1 MKLTRLLHVADLHGS
16 EMCFCKVVK
25 CVEMYKPDVITV
37 CGDLTGKGIVPIV
50 QQSDGSFK
58 SSFYDKVYELRSKE
72 EVTKLVDK
80 IRMNGWYEWHC
91 TPSEIENFRA
101 SEEMQARVF
110 KQLIPETMK
119 RWVSLATEALGEKK
133 VRLFMLPGNDDDF
146 VIDEPLN
153 ATGSE
158 SIVNPEGKVV
168 MIDDEHEMI
177 STGFTNITPWH
188 AERDIPEDELARK
201 IEDMTNKVKNMKSA
215 IFNFH
220 CPPHGTMLDAAPK
233 VDEKLR
239 PVMSGGGVVIAP
251 AGSTAVRAAIEKYQP
266 LLGLH
271 GHIHESRGLEK
282 IGRTLC
288 INPGSE
294 YGEGILHGCIVN
306 LGKDD
311 IRSYL
316 FTCG

>member
-1 MKLTRLLHVADLHGS
+1 
-16 EMCFCKVVK
+16 
-25 CVEMYKPDVITV
+25 MYKPDVITV

-91 TPSEIENFRA
+91 TPSEMEDFRA
-101 SEEMQARVF
+101 SEEVQARVF

-119 RWVSLATEALGEKK
+119 RWVSLATEALREKK

-158 SIVNPEGKVV
+158 NIVNPEGKVV

-188 AERDIPEDELARK
+188 AERDIPEDELTRK
-201 IEDMTNKVKNMKSA
+201 IEDMTSKVKNMNSA

-220 CPPHGTMLDAAPK
+220 CPPYGTMLDAAPK

-306 LGKDD
+306 LGKDY

>member
-16 EMCFCKVVK
+16 EMCFRKVVK

-91 TPSEIENFRA
+91 TPSEMEDFRA
-101 SEEMQARVF
+101 SEEVQARVF

-119 RWVSLATEALGEKK
+119 RWVSLATEALREKK

-158 SIVNPEGKVV
+158 NIVNPEGKVV

-188 AERDIPEDELARK
+188 AERDIPEDELTRK
-201 IEDMTNKVKNMKSA
+201 IEDMTSKVKNMNSA

-220 CPPHGTMLDAAPK
+220 CPPYGTMLDAAPK

-306 LGKDD
+306 LGKDY

>member
-16 EMCFCKVVK
+16 EMCFRKVVK

-58 SSFYDKVYELRSKE
+58 SSFYDKAYELRSNE

-80 IRMNGWYEWHC
+80 IRMNGWYEWYC
-91 TPSEIENFRA
+91 TPSEMEEFRA

-119 RWVSLATEALGEKK
+119 RWVSFASEALRERK

-153 ATGSE
+153 ATGCE
-158 SIVNPEGKVV
+158 NIVNPEGKVV

-188 AERDIPEDELARK
+188 AERDIPEDELTRK
-201 IEDMTNKVKNMKSA
+201 IEDMASKVKNMKSA

-220 CPPHGTMLDAAPK
+220 CPPYGTMLDAAPK

>member
-1 MKLTRLLHVADLHGS
+1 
-16 EMCFCKVVK
+16 
-25 CVEMYKPDVITV
+25 
-37 CGDLTGKGIVPIV
+37 
-50 QQSDGSFK
+50 
-58 SSFYDKVYELRSKE
+58 
-72 EVTKLVDK
+72 
-80 IRMNGWYEWHC
+80 MNGWYEWHC
-91 TPSEIENFRA
+91 TPSDMENFRA

-119 RWVSLATEALGEKK
+119 RWVSYATEALRGKK
-133 VRLFMLPGNDDDF
+133 IRLFMLPGNDDDF
-146 VIDEPLN
+146 VIDEAL
-153 ATGSE
+153 TGSE
-158 SIVNPEGKVV
+158 GIVNPEGKVV

-188 AERDIPEDELARK
+188 AERDIPEDELAQK
-201 IEDMTNKVKNMKSA
+201 IEGMTSKVKNMKSA

-220 CPPHGTMLDAAPK
+220 CPPYGTMLDAAPK

-251 AGSTAVRAAIEKYQP
+251 AGSTAVRAAIEKCQP

-311 IRSYL
+311 IKSYL
-316 FTCG
+316 FTRG

>member
-16 EMCFCKVVK
+16 EMCFRKVIKSVDI
-25 CVEMYKPDVITV
+25 YKPDVITV

-58 SSFYDKVYELRSKE
+58 SSFYDKAYELRNKE
-72 EVTKLVDK
+72 EVTNLVDK
-80 IRMNGWYEWHC
+80 IRMNGWYDWHC

-101 SEEMQARVF
+101 SEAMQARIF
-110 KQLIPETMK
+110 KQLIHETVK
-119 RWVSLATEALGEKK
+119 RWISFAEEALRGRE

-153 ATGSE
+153 ATACE
-158 SIVNPEGKVV
+158 NIVNPEGKVV
-168 MIDDEHEMI
+168 MVDDEHEMI
-177 STGFTNITPWH
+177 STGYSNITPWH
-188 AERDIPEDELARK
+188 AERDIPEEELARK
-201 IEDMTNKVKNMKSA
+201 IEDMTSKVKNMKLA

-220 CPPHGTMLDAAPK
+220 CPPYGTMLDAAPK

-266 LLGLH
+266 SLGLH

-294 YGEGILHGCIVN
+294 YGEGILRGCIVN

-316 FTCG
+316 LTRG

>member
-16 EMCFCKVVK
+16 EMCFHKVIKSVDI
-25 CVEMYKPDVITV
+25 YKPDLITV

-50 QQSDGSFK
+50 RQADGSFK
-58 SSFYDKVYELRSKE
+58 SSFYDKVYELRSGE

-80 IRMNGWYEWHC
+80 IRMNGWYDWHC
-91 TPSEIENFRA
+91 TPSEIEDFRA
-101 SEEMQARVF
+101 SEEMQARLF
-110 KQLIPETMK
+110 KQLIHETMK
-119 RWVSLATEALGEKK
+119 RWISFAEEALKGMK

-153 ATGSE
+153 ATDCE

-177 STGFTNITPWH
+177 STGYSNITPWH

-201 IEDMTNKVKNMKSA
+201 IEDMTSKVKNMKSA

-220 CPPHGTMLDAAPK
+220 CPPYGTMLDAAPK
-233 VDEKLR
+233 IDEKLR
-239 PVMSGGGVVIAP
+239 PVMSGGGVTIAP

-294 YGEGILHGCIVN
+294 YGEGILRGCIVN

-311 IRSYL
+311 IKSYL
-316 FTCG
+316 LTRG

>member
-16 EMCFCKVVK
+16 EMCFRKVIKSVDI
-25 CVEMYKPDVITV
+25 YKPDVITV

-50 QQSDGSFK
+50 RQSDGSFK
-58 SSFYDKVYELRSKE
+58 SSFYDKVYELRSGE

-80 IRMNGWYEWHC
+80 IRMNGWYDWHC
-91 TPSEIENFRA
+91 TPTEIEDFRA
-101 SEEMQARVF
+101 SEEMQAKVF
-110 KQLIPETMK
+110 KQLIHDTMK
-119 RWVSLATEALGEKK
+119 RWISFAAEALTGRK

-153 ATGSE
+153 ATGCE
-158 SIVNPEGKVV
+158 NIVNPEGRVL
-168 MIDDEHEMI
+168 MIDEEHEMI
-177 STGFTNITPWH
+177 STGYSNITPWH
-188 AERDIPEDELARK
+188 AERDIPEYELAQK
-201 IEDMTNKVKNMKSA
+201 IQDMTSKVKDMKSA
-215 IFNFH
+215 IFNLH
-220 CPPHGTMLDAAPK
+220 CPPYGTMLDAAPK

-239 PVMSGGGVVIAP
+239 PVMSGGGVTIAP

-294 YGEGILHGCIVN
+294 YGEGILRGCIVN

-316 FTCG
+316 LTRG

>member
-1 MKLTRLLHVADLHGS
+1 
-16 EMCFCKVVK
+16 MCFRKVVK
-25 CVEMYKPDVITV
+25 SVEIYKPDVITV

-50 QQSDGSFK
+50 EQSDGTFK

-91 TPSEIENFRA
+91 TSSEIEDFRA

-110 KQLIPETMK
+110 KELIPETLK
-119 RWVSLATEALGEKK
+119 RWISFAAEALKGKK
-133 VRLFMLPGNDDDF
+133 VRLFMLPGNDDDL
-146 VIDEPLN
+146 VIDGPLD
-153 ATGSE
+153 APGCE

-168 MIDDEHEMI
+168 MIDDDHEMI
-177 STGFTNITPWH
+177 STGYSNITPWH
-188 AERDIPEDELARK
+188 AVRDIPEDELARK
-201 IEDMTNKVKNMKSA
+201 IEDMTSKVKNMKSA

-220 CPPHGTMLDAAPK
+220 CPPYGTMLDAAPK

-271 GHIHESRGLEK
+271 GHIHESRGMEK

-294 YGEGILHGCIVN
+294 YGEGILRGCIVN
-306 LGKDD
+306 LGRDD
-311 IRSYL
+311 IKSYL
-316 FTCG
+316 LTRG

>member
-16 EMCFCKVVK
+16 EMCFRKVVNSI
-25 CVEMYKPDVITV
+25 EIYKPDLITV

-58 SSFYDKVYELRSKE
+58 SSFYDKAYELRSKE

-101 SEEMQARVF
+101 SEEMQAGVF
-110 KQLIPETMK
+110 KQLIHETMK
-119 RWVSLATEALGEKK
+119 RWISFAAEALKGKK

-146 VIDEPLN
+146 VIDQPLN
-153 ATGSE
+153 ATGCGN
-158 SIVNPEGKVV
+158 IVNPEGKVV

-177 STGFTNITPWH
+177 STGYSNITPWH

-201 IEDMTNKVKNMKSA
+201 IEDMTSKVKNMKSA

-220 CPPHGTMLDAAPK
+220 CPPYGTMLDAAPK

-239 PVMSGGGVVIAP
+239 PVMSGGGVVIGP

-294 YGEGILHGCIVN
+294 YGEGILRGCIVN

-311 IRSYL
+311 VKSYL
-316 FTCG
+316 LTRG